1 MRRLLVPLL
10 VLLLAPATTAGAAPV
25 SKNFTAHLTG
35 GEEVPPRLTD
45 ATGQA
50 TFRLLKGGDIA
61 FRLIVDD
68 IENVVAS
75 HIHCGDRGVNGPVV
89 QFLFGEVPPG
99 GGPVEGVLSS
109 GTFDPDGKTC
119 TFDETTISLLEAM
132 RAGRTYVNVHTNDGD
147 DTPNEGP
154 GDFPGGEIRGQ
165 IQPRGP
171 GA

>member
-10 VLLLAPATTAGAAPV
+10 ALLLIPATAGAAPA
-25 SKNFTAHLTG
+25 SKSFGAHLTG
-35 GEEVPPRLTD
+35 AEEVPPRVTD

-50 TFRLLKGGDIA
+50 TFRTLGSGDVA

-68 IENVVAS
+68 IENVVAA

-89 QFLFGEVPPG
+89 QFLFGDAPAG

-109 GTFDPDGKTC
+109 GTFDPEGKTC
-119 TFDETTISLLEAM
+119 IFGETTISLLEAM

-147 DTPNEGP
+147 ETPNEGP

-171 GA
+171 GG

>member
-10 VLLLAPATTAGAAPV
+10 VLLLVPAMAGAAPA
-25 SKNFTAHLTG
+25 SMNFTAHLTG
-35 GEEVPPRLTD
+35 AEEVPPRATD

-50 TFRLLKGGDIA
+50 TFRLLNSGEVA

-68 IENVVAS
+68 IENVVAA
-75 HIHCGDRGVNGPVV
+75 HIHCGDRGENGPVV
-89 QFLFGEVPPG
+89 QFLFGNAPPG

-109 GTFDPDGKTC
+109 GRFDPDGKTC
-119 TFDETTISLLEAM
+119 TFDETTITLLEAM

-147 DTPNEGP
+147 ETPNEGP

-171 GA
+171 GG

>member
-10 VLLLAPATTAGAAPV
+10 ALLLLVPVAAGAARV
-25 SKNFTAHLTG
+25 AKNFTAHLTG
-35 GEEVPPRLTD
+35 AEEVPPRATD

-50 TFRLLKGGDIA
+50 KFRLLKSGDVA

-68 IENVVAS
+68 IENVVAA

-89 QFLFGEVPPG
+89 QFLFGNVPPG

-109 GTFDPDGKTC
+109 GTFNPDGKTC
-119 TFDETTISLLEAM
+119 TFGDTTVSLLEAM
-132 RAGRTYVNVHTNDGD
+132 RGGRTYVNVHTSDGD
-147 DTPNEGP
+147 ETPNEGP

-165 IQPRGP
+165 IQPRGA
-171 GA
+171 GG

>member
-10 VLLLAPATTAGAAPV
+10 VFLLAPATAGATSAA
-25 SKNFTAHLTG
+25 KNFTAHLTG
-35 GEEVPPRLTD
+35 AEEVPPRATD

-50 TFRLLKGGDIA
+50 TFRLLSSGDVA

-89 QFLFGEVPPG
+89 QFLFGNAPAG

-109 GTFDPDGKTC
+109 GTFDPDGQTC
-119 TFDETTISLLEAM
+119 TFAEGTISLLEAM